1 MTGTFS
7 AVDLGA
13 SSGRVVVGEV
23 SSNSLLTKVVAR
35 FPNQPNRTVEG
46 LHWNITGLFQHVLD
60 GLTESVRSAPDLTSV
75 AIDSWAVDYG
85 LLRGDQLLSEP
96 FHYRDG
102 RAIRGVEATHA
113 IVPFAELHQ
122 RNGLQFLPFTSIY
135 QLVVDRLDGRLAV
148 ADMFLLIPDLI
159 GFWLTGERVAERT
172 NASTTGLLNIATGAW
187 DYDLARRLDI
197 SGDLMPDLIDPG
209 QTLAGLTPDVAVS
222 VGAPGSV
229 RVVAVGSHDTA
240 SAVVGVPM
248 DPASAAFISCG
259 TWGLVGVE
267 IERPVLTAESHRANF
282 TNEAGVDGRVRFL
295 RNVMGMWLLSE
306 SVAAWQ
312 SAGDSVD
319 LLALLDAAAAVDAPV
334 AVFDPNDPAFLEP
347 GDMPF
352 RIAAH
357 CERHSLVVPHSRSEF
372 VRSILESLANAFAE
386 SVRLAAELSGR
397 DVKIVH
403 LVGGGARNELL
414 CQLTA
419 DRLGTTLVAGPAEAT
434 ALGNLV
440 VQARAAGVIDGDLE
454 SMRALIGRHSEIRR
468 YSPRGAT
475 R

>member
-1 MTGTFS
+1 MTRTFS

-23 SSNSLLTKVVAR
+23 TSNSLVANVVAR
-35 FPNQPNRTVEG
+35 FPNQPIRTIDG

-60 GLTESVRSAPDLTSV
+60 GLAESMRWAPDLTSV
-75 AIDSWAVDYG
+75 GIDSWAVDYG
-85 LLRGDQLLSEP
+85 LLRGDQLLGEP
-96 FHYRDG
+96 FHYRDV
-102 RAIRGVEATHA
+102 RTSRGVEATHA
-113 IVPFAELHQ
+113 IVPFAELHG

-148 ADMFLLIPDLI
+148 ADGFLLIPDLI
-159 GFWLTGERVAERT
+159 GFWLTGERAAERT
-172 NASTTGLLNIATGAW
+172 NASTTGLLNIATGNW
-187 DYDLARRLDI
+187 DHALARRLDI
-197 SGDLMPDLIDPG
+197 SGDLLPNLIDPG
-209 QTLAGLTPDVAVS
+209 QTLAGLKPDVAVS
-222 VGAPGSV
+222 VGAPGSL

-248 DPASAAFISCG
+248 DPSSAAFISCG

-267 IERPVLTAESHRANF
+267 IERPVLTAESRRANF

-295 RNVMGMWLLSE
+295 RNVMGLWLLSE
-306 SVAAWQ
+306 SVTAWR

-319 LLALLDAAAAVDAPV
+319 LAALLDAAAVVDAPV

-357 CERHSLVVPHSRSEF
+357 CERHSLVVPRSHSEF
-372 VRSILESLANAFAE
+372 ARSILESLANAFAE
-386 SVRLAAELSGR
+386 SVRLAAGLSGR
-397 DVKIVH
+397 DVTVVH
-403 LVGGGARNELL
+403 LVGGGAQNELL

-419 DRLGTTLVAGPAEAT
+419 DRLGTTLVAGPVEAT
-434 ALGNLV
+434 ALGNVV
-440 VQARAAGVIDGDLE
+440 VQARAAGVIDGGLE
-454 SMRALIGRHSEIRR
+454 SMRALIGRHSETRR